1 MANYSNYFYAYN
13 GDSISQVKESEVA
26 ALKGKLD
33 RSYLRKQ
40 KEKALKQ
47 LEEAN
52 KKNVKLESLL
62 AQREEDLGRLSRV
75 TING

>member
-1 MANYSNYFYAYN
+1 MVNYITYYAYC
-13 GDSISQVKESEVA
+13 SYTISHFIESEVA

-33 RSYLRKQ
+33 RSLLRKQ